1 MDKIL
6 KYAVKEAEDKYGK
19 SRSYRT
25 LLPVLFRDG
34 NPDVTYPT
42 NNHIQVTISNSCRS
56 EVFRAYYQLSHEAV
70 HTLSPVSIRQV
81 SWLEEGTA
89 VNFSHD
95 FMERHCGVKWSSC
108 GSPKYDLAWQHVKD
122 LLNLYPDAI
131 RLIFSNFGGLS
142 NLNQTEVQKLF
153 PRVSSHLIA
162 KLCARFNP

>member
-19 SRSYRT
+19 SRSDRI

-89 VNFSHD
+89 VNFSHC
-95 FMERHCGVKWSSC
+95 FVKRHCGVKWSSC

-142 NLNQTEVQKLF
+142 NLNQPEVQKLF
-153 PRVSSHLIA
+153 PRVPNHLIE